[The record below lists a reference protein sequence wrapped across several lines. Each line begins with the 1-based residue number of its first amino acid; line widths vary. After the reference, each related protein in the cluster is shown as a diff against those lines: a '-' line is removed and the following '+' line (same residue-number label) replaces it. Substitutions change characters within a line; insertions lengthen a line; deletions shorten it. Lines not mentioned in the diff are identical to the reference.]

1 MKKLLITLS
10 LIFMCNLAFS
20 QGITI
25 NQTIVEAGPYK
36 VGDVITI
43 RYNINSGSQTPRY
56 LWLRYQY
63 NNKVLLPVPNS
74 TVYSQGNSVQTFS
87 TEWNNYKF
95 FPNSTIPATSLYQQ
109 YQSTP
114 WDYRVDADW
123 NVGQLTIQRTDAK
136 IDGDFVTQKFSVR
149 DNISYDD
156 IHQLSIAYLIDANS
170 QNISQI
176 TTSGTA
182 VSLGTV
188 TGGSSSFKVKVAFPT
203 NYTNIIHHNVQLMRL
218 KTDGTIDFSQQPI
231 AQLPLDATG
240 EATFTTQVKIG
251 DEVGV
256 FISPAFQKTFMDN
269 IVTVSDA
276 YKSFLA
282 ISQVDINGNPT
293 YFTYPNLEKNVGNIT
308 LNDNTFNES
317 DSYFMF
323 AHVMGV
329 NVSQQ
334 ALIPSSTST
343 SVKWNSGL
351 LNQSWLNGTPT
362 HKVVVTSNNQI
373 TNAVFAWGG
382 DLDWSHSTDPAVIAQ
397 NIQNNTNV
405 TNRTNPK
412 LVGPYSA
419 KTLETANLSV
429 SSTLTDGKVVLTTTL
444 TKEGLAGL
452 QVIMNYDNT
461 KLQLDNVVFDTGNT
475 MTNFSTDKDGRLTFG
490 SIDQLKT
497 ARIKKGTPYKL
508 IFTPKVQLTNTAGLF
523 FFVLSDAVDGN
534 GNKINLIVN

>member
-1 MKKLLITLS
+1 MKKLLILLS

-20 QGITI
+20 QGISI
-25 NQTIVEAGPYK
+25 NRTIVEPGPYK
-36 VGDVITI
+36 VGDIITI
-43 RYNINSGSQTPRY
+43 RYNINSGTQTPRY

-63 NNKVLLPVPNS
+63 NNKILLPVANS
-74 TVYSQGNSVQTFS
+74 TIYSQGNSVQTFS
-87 TEWNNYKF
+87 TEWNNFRF
-95 FPNSTIPATSLYQQ
+95 FPKSNIPSTALFQQ

-114 WDYRVDADW
+114 WDYRADQNY
-123 NVGQLTIQRTDAK
+123 NVGQLTIQRADAK
-136 IDGDFVTQKFSVR
+136 IDGDFVTQKFIIR
-149 DNISYDD
+149 DNITYDD
-156 IHQLSIAYLIDANS
+156 IHQLSIAYAVDVNS
-170 QNISQI
+170 QNISSV
-176 TTSGTA
+176 TTTGTA
-182 VSLGTV
+182 ISLGTV

-203 NYTNIIHHNVQLMRL
+203 NYTNIIHHNAQLMKL
-218 KTDGTIDFSQQPI
+218 KVDGTIDFSQQPI

-256 FISPAFQKTFMDN
+256 FISPAFQKPFMDN

-351 LNQSWLNGTPT
+351 LNQKWLDGTPT
-362 HKVVVTSNNQI
+362 HKVLITSNNQI
-373 TNAVFAWGG
+373 ANAVFAWGG
-382 DLDWSHSTDPAVIAQ
+382 DLDWSHSTDPALVAQ
-397 NIQNNTNV
+397 NIQSNTNV
-405 TNRTNPK
+405 TNRVTP
-412 LVGPYSA
+412 LGSYSA
-419 KTLETANLSV
+419 KTLEDVNLSV

-523 FFVLSDAVDGN
+523 FFVLSDAVDATG
-534 GNKINLIVN
+534 KKVNLIVE

>member
-25 NQTIVEAGPYK
+25 NRTIVEPGPYK

-43 RYNINSGSQTPRY
+43 RYNINSGTQTPRY

-63 NNKVLLPVPNS
+63 NNKILLPVANS
-74 TVYSQGNSVQTFS
+74 TIYSQGNSVQTFS
-87 TEWNNYKF
+87 TEWNNFRF
-95 FPNSTIPATSLYQQ
+95 FPKSNIPSTGLFQQ

-114 WDYRVDADW
+114 WDYRADQNY
-123 NVGQLTIQRTDAK
+123 NVGQLTIQRADAK
-136 IDGDFVTQKFSVR
+136 IDGDFVSQKFIIR

-156 IHQLSIAYLIDANS
+156 IHQLSLAYSVDVNS
-170 QNISQI
+170 QNISSV
-176 TTSGTA
+176 TTTGTA
-182 VSLGTV
+182 LSLGTV

-203 NYTNIIHHNVQLMRL
+203 NYTNIIHHNVQLMKL
-218 KTDGTIDFSQQPI
+218 KTDGTIDWSQQPI

-256 FISPAFQKTFMDN
+256 FISPATQKSFMND

-276 YKSFLA
+276 YKSFLGH
-282 ISQVDINGNPT
+282 SQTDIAGVPN

-317 DSYFMF
+317 DSYFKF
-323 AHVMGV
+323 AYIMGI

-334 ALIPSSTST
+334 AMIPTSTST
-343 SVKWNSGL
+343 SVRWNSGL
-351 LNQSWLNGTPT
+351 LNQKWLDGTPT
-362 HKVVVTSNNQI
+362 HKVVITSNNQVA
-373 TNAVFAWGG
+373 NAVFAWGG
-382 DLDWSHSTDPAVIAQ
+382 DLDWSHSTDPALVAQ
-397 NIQNNTNV
+397 NIQSNTNV
-405 TNRTNPK
+405 TNRVTP
-412 LVGPYSA
+412 LGSYSA
-419 KTLETANLSV
+419 KTLEDVKLSV
-429 SSTLTDGKVVLTTTL
+429 SSTLLDGKVVLTTNL

-475 MTNFSTDKDGRLTFG
+475 MTNFSTNEDGRLTFG

-497 ARIKKGTPYKL
+497 ARIKKGTPYRL
-508 IFTPKVQLTNTAGLF
+508 IFTPKVPLTNTAGLF
-523 FFVLSDAVDGN
+523 FFVLSDAVDATG
-534 GNKINLIVN
+534 KKVNLIVE

>member
-1 MKKLLITLS
+1 MKKLLILLS

-20 QGITI
+20 QGISI
-25 NQTIVEAGPYK
+25 NRTIVEPGPYK

-43 RYNINSGSQTPRY
+43 RYNINSGTQTPRY

-63 NNKVLLPVPNS
+63 NNKILLPVANS
-74 TVYSQGNSVQTFS
+74 TIYSQGNSVQTFS
-87 TEWNNYKF
+87 TEWNNFRF
-95 FPNSTIPATSLYQQ
+95 FPKSNIPSTALFQQ

-114 WDYRVDADW
+114 WDYRADQNY
-123 NVGQLTIQRTDAK
+123 NVGQLTIQRADAK
-136 IDGDFVTQKFSVR
+136 IDGDFVTQKFIIR
-149 DNISYDD
+149 DNITYDD
-156 IHQLSIAYLIDANS
+156 IHQLSIAYAVDVNS
-170 QNISQI
+170 QNISSV
-176 TTSGTA
+176 TTTGTA
-182 VSLGTV
+182 ISLGTV

-203 NYTNIIHHNVQLMRL
+203 NYTNIIHHNAQLMKL
-218 KTDGTIDFSQQPI
+218 KVDGTIDFSQQPI

-256 FISPAFQKTFMDN
+256 FISPAFQKPFMDN

-334 ALIPSSTST
+334 ALIPTSTST

-362 HKVVVTSNNQI
+362 HKVLVTSNTQVA
-373 TNAVFAWGG
+373 NAVFAWGG
-382 DLDWSHSTDPAVIAQ
+382 DLDWSHSTDPAVVAQ
-397 NIQNNTNV
+397 NITS
-405 TNRTNPK
+405 RTTP
-412 LVGPYSA
+412 LGPYFA
-419 KTLETANLSV
+419 KTLEEDVKLSV
-429 SSTLTDGKVVLTTTL
+429 SSTLTGGKVVLTTTL

-523 FFVLSDAVDGN
+523 FFVLSDAVDAN
-534 GNKINLIVN
+534 GNKINLIVE

>member
-1 MKKLLITLS
+1 
-10 LIFMCNLAFS
+10 MCNLAFS

-25 NQTIVEAGPYK
+25 NRTIVEPGPYK

-43 RYNINSGSQTPRY
+43 RYNINSGTQTPRY

-63 NNKVLLPVPNS
+63 NNKILLPVANS
-74 TVYSQGNSVQTFS
+74 TIYSQGNSVQTFS
-87 TEWNNYKF
+87 TEWNNFRF
-95 FPNSTIPATSLYQQ
+95 FPKSNIPSTSLFQQ

-114 WDYRVDADW
+114 WDYRADQNY
-123 NVGQLTIQRTDAK
+123 NVGQLTIQRADAK
-136 IDGDFVTQKFSVR
+136 IDGDFVSQKFIIR
-149 DNISYDD
+149 DNITYDD
-156 IHQLSIAYLIDANS
+156 IHQLSIAYAVDVNS
-170 QNISQI
+170 QNISSV
-176 TTSGTA
+176 TTTGNA
-182 VSLGTV
+182 ISLGTV

-203 NYTNIIHHNVQLMRL
+203 NYTNIIHHNAQLMRL

-256 FISPAFQKTFMDN
+256 FISPATQKAFMNN

-276 YKSFLA
+276 YKSFLGH
-282 ISQVDINGNPT
+282 SQTDIGGTANF
-293 YFTYPNLEKNVGNIT
+293 FTYPNLERNVGNIT

-317 DSYFMF
+317 DSYFKF
-323 AHVMGV
+323 AYVMGI

-334 ALIPSSTST
+334 AMIPTSTST
-343 SVKWNSGL
+343 SVRWNSGL
-351 LNQSWLNGTPT
+351 LNQKWLDGTPT
-362 HKVVVTSNNQI
+362 HKVVITSNNQVA
-373 TNAVFAWGG
+373 NAVFAWGG
-382 DLDWSHSTDPAVIAQ
+382 DLDWSHSTDPALVAQ
-397 NIQNNTNV
+397 NIQSNTNV
-405 TNRTNPK
+405 TNRVIP
-412 LVGPYSA
+412 LGSYSA
-419 KTLETANLSV
+419 KTLEDVNLSV
-429 SSTLTDGKVVLTTTL
+429 SSTLTGGKVVLTTTL

-475 MTNFSTDKDGRLTFG
+475 MTNFSTNEDGRLTFG

-508 IFTPKVQLTNTAGLF
+508 IFTPKVPLTNTAGLF
-523 FFVLSDAVDGN
+523 FFVLSDAVDATG
-534 GNKINLIVN
+534 KKVNLIVE

>member
-1 MKKLLITLS
+1 
-10 LIFMCNLAFS
+10 
-20 QGITI
+20 
-25 NQTIVEAGPYK
+25 
-36 VGDVITI
+36 
-43 RYNINSGSQTPRY
+43 

-63 NNKVLLPVPNS
+63 NNKILLPVANS
-74 TVYSQGNSVQTFS
+74 TIYSQGNSVQTFS
-87 TEWNNYKF
+87 TEWNNFRF
-95 FPNSTIPATSLYQQ
+95 FPKSNIPSTALFQQ

-114 WDYRVDADW
+114 WDYRADQNY
-123 NVGQLTIQRTDAK
+123 NVGQLTIQRADAK
-136 IDGDFVTQKFSVR
+136 IDGDFVTQKFIIR
-149 DNISYDD
+149 DNITYDD
-156 IHQLSIAYLIDANS
+156 IHQLSIAYAVDVNS
-170 QNISQI
+170 QNISSV
-176 TTSGTA
+176 TTTGTA
-182 VSLGTV
+182 ISLGTV

-203 NYTNIIHHNVQLMRL
+203 NYTNIIHHNAQLMKL
-218 KTDGTIDFSQQPI
+218 KVDGTIDFSQQPI

-256 FISPAFQKTFMDN
+256 FISPAFQKPFMDN

-334 ALIPSSTST
+334 ALIPTSTST

-362 HKVVVTSNNQI
+362 HKVLVTSNTQVA
-373 TNAVFAWGG
+373 NAVFAWGG
-382 DLDWSHSTDPAVIAQ
+382 DLDWSHSTDPAVVAQ
-397 NIQNNTNV
+397 NITS
-405 TNRTNPK
+405 RTTP
-412 LVGPYSA
+412 LGPYFA
-419 KTLETANLSV
+419 KTLEEDVKLSV
-429 SSTLTDGKVVLTTTL
+429 SSTLTGGKVVLTTTL

-523 FFVLSDAVDGN
+523 FFVLSDAVDAN
-534 GNKINLIVN
+534 GNKINLIVE

>member
-1 MKKLLITLS
+1 
-10 LIFMCNLAFS
+10 MCTLAFS
-20 QGITI
+20 QGIAI

-43 RYNINSGSQTPRY
+43 RYNINSGNQTPRY

-95 FPNSTIPATSLYQQ
+95 FPNSTIPTTSLYQQ

-123 NVGQLTIQRTDAK
+123 NVGQLTLQRTDAK

-156 IHQLSIAYLIDANS
+156 IHQLSIAYAVDVNS
-170 QNISQI
+170 QNISQV
-176 TTSGTA
+176 TTSGTE

-231 AQLPLDATG
+231 AQLPLDGTG

-256 FISPAFQKTFMDN
+256 FISPAFQKPFMDN

-317 DSYFMF
+317 DAYFMF

-351 LNQSWLNGTPT
+351 LNQKWLDGTPT
-362 HKVVVTSNNQI
+362 HKVVVTTNNQI

-382 DLDWSHSTDPAVIAQ
+382 DLDWSHSTDPAVVAQ
-397 NIQNNTNV
+397 NITS
-405 TNRTNPK
+405 RTTP
-412 LVGPYSA
+412 LGSYSA
-419 KTLETANLSV
+419 KTLEDVNLSV

-497 ARIKKGTPYKL
+497 ARIKKGTPYRL

-523 FFVLSDAVDGN
+523 FFVLSDAVDATG
-534 GNKINLIVN
+534 KKVNLIVE